1 MSYGTCSP
9 NVDVLDHYTCFKH
22 DELKIIANEF
32 NNYIETNKKCPK
44 LSDVKKDKDT
54 LDSNKCNIYCSR
66 SSVS

>member
-32 NNYIETNKKCPK
+32 NNYIETNKTCPK
-44 LSDVKKDKDT
+44 S
-54 LDSNKCNIYCSR
+54 
-66 SSVS
+66 